1 MKKAIQ
7 ILLFIFCV
15 TASVWAQQKVVTTT
29 RSQIPEKFIGNWINA
44 NTNHWE
50 YGFFERFVLYKSDFW
65 DYKTVQTLKNG
76 DVNLTL
82 AKGKQTVQLL
92 LKSGKDNRITIQPVK
107 GKAVSYTKMDRIYP
121 TYPQKDETA
130 FAKPTFRNDSATII
144 GYYRNMDKI
153 PAQFADRLK
162 KSPFMVSVPDFIT
175 AKEQDY
181 LADFD
186 SLGRFKLKF
195 PIMNAQELYVDW
207 SRLQLHMSL
216 EAGNTIALFVDLA
229 DYIPQEADQSFEGYR
244 NRPKQVLFMGDNGRL
259 NNELTTYKPSPIY
272 IDRNKSEKLSDMEYL
287 MYCDSVYKKRT
298 DVLNSFITANPN
310 VSKKFRDFNT
320 EYERYN
326 LAFYLMQHRFDL
338 QRKNK
343 TTFDAG
349 YMDYVRANFPLTNEW
364 AYTGVRDFK
373 SFLRDYIDY
382 ETSIRNQKPV
392 TVTVSFKDISN
403 YIKQNKK
410 VDDATQTLL
419 DQLVAMTEDF
429 QKSGIEQIEAMKSKY
444 KDLISKAETIS
455 PLIQEASL
463 ELSNRPLDTQLSDS
477 LLTNKH
483 LRQMWSASMYY
494 AELDQYHKAL
504 SEVKV
509 NDMKAKVLNPD
520 LIKTVE
526 NVNNFYKNVATKGMT
541 YEASLKNT
549 SHLKEYHDAK
559 TLFEE
564 LIKPYKGKVIYVDF
578 WGTWCGPC
586 KENLKYVKDMKAKL
600 KGQDVVFM
608 YFANRSPEDPW
619 KNIIKE
625 MDLTGENVVQYRLPD
640 KQEELIELLFTVKKF
655 PTYLLVNKEGKVVNT
670 DAASPMRSETAVQQI
685 SELLK

>member
-1 MKKAIQ
+1 MKKTIQ

-15 TASVWAQQKVVTTT
+15 SVIVSAQQKVVTQT
-29 RSQIPEKFIGNWINA
+29 RSQIPEKFIGNWINT

-50 YGFFERFVLYKSDFW
+50 YGFFEKFVLYKSDFW
-65 DYKTVQTLKNG
+65 NYKTVQTLKNG

-92 LKSGKDNRITIQPVK
+92 LKSGKDNRITIQSAK
-107 GKAVSYTKMDRIYP
+107 GNAVLYIKMDKIYP
-121 TYPQKDETA
+121 AYPQKDKTA
-130 FAKPTFRNDSATII
+130 FAKPTFRKDSATII
-144 GYYRNMDKI
+144 GYYQNRDKI

-162 KSPFMVSVPDFIT
+162 KSTFIVSAPDFISG
-175 AKEQDY
+175 KEQSY

-186 SLGRFKLKF
+186 SLGRFKLTF

-207 SRLQLHMSL
+207 RGVQLHMSL

-229 DYIPQEADQSFEGYR
+229 DYIPLEADKSREGYE
-244 NRPKQVLFMGDNGRL
+244 NRPKQVLFMGDNARL
-259 NNELTTYKPSPIY
+259 NNELVTYKPSSIY
-272 IDRNKSEKLSDMEYL
+272 IDRNKAEKLTDMEYL
-287 MYCDSVYKKRT
+287 SHCDSVYRKRT

-310 VSKKFRDFNT
+310 VSKKFREFNT

-338 QRKNK
+338 RRKNK
-343 TTFDAG
+343 TTFDVG

-364 AYTGVRDFK
+364 TYTGVREFR

-382 ETSIRNQKPV
+382 ETSLKPQNSM
-392 TVTVSFKDISN
+392 TIMFKDLSK
-403 YIKQNKK
+403 YIRQNKK
-410 VDDATQTLL
+410 VDDATISLL
-419 DQLVAMTEDF
+419 DQMTAMNEEFD
-429 QKSGIEQIEAMKSKY
+429 KSGKDQVEALQTKY
-444 KDLISKAETIS
+444 KELIGKLQTIN
-455 PLIQEASL
+455 PLFQEAST
-463 ELSNRPLDTQLSDS
+463 EIFANRPLDTHLADS
-477 LLTNKH
+477 LLTNEH
-483 LRQMWSASMYY
+483 LRQFWNASMYY
-494 AELDQYHKAL
+494 AELDQQHKAL
-504 SEVKV
+504 SDVKL
-509 NDMKAKVLNPD
+509 NDMKAKVVNPD
-520 LIKTVE
+520 LIKSISD
-526 NVNNFYKNVATKGMT
+526 VNNFYKNVATKGMT

-549 SHLKEYHDAK
+549 SHLKEYQDAK

-586 KENLKYVKDMKAKL
+586 KENMKYVKDMKAKL

-608 YFANRSPEDPW
+608 YFANRSSEDSW

-625 MDLTGENVVQYRLPD
+625 MDLTGENVVQYRLAE
-640 KQEELIELLFTVKKF
+640 KQEEIIERLFSVNSF
-655 PTYLLVNKEGKVVNT
+655 PTYLLINKEGKVVNT
-670 DAASPMRSETAVQQI
+670 KAAYPMQGEITVQQI

>member
-1 MKKAIQ
+1 MKKTIQ

-15 TASVWAQQKVVTTT
+15 SVIVSAQQKVVTQT
-29 RSQIPEKFIGNWINA
+29 RSQIPEKFIGNWINT

-50 YGFFERFVLYKSDFW
+50 YGFFEKFVLYKSDFW
-65 DYKTVQTLKNG
+65 NYKTVQTLKNG

-92 LKSGKDNRITIQPVK
+92 LKSGKDNRITIQSAK
-107 GKAVSYTKMDRIYP
+107 GNAVLYIKMDKIYP
-121 TYPQKDETA
+121 AYPQKDKTA
-130 FAKPTFRNDSATII
+130 FAKPTFRKDSATII
-144 GYYRNMDKI
+144 GYYQNRDKI

-162 KSPFMVSVPDFIT
+162 KSTFIVSAPDFISG
-175 AKEQDY
+175 KEQSY

-186 SLGRFKLKF
+186 SLGRFKLTF

-207 SRLQLHMSL
+207 RGVQLHMSL

-229 DYIPQEADQSFEGYR
+229 DYIPLEADKSREGYE
-244 NRPKQVLFMGDNGRL
+244 NRPKQVLFMGDNARL
-259 NNELTTYKPSPIY
+259 NNELVTYKPSSIY
-272 IDRNKSEKLSDMEYL
+272 IDRNKAEKLTDMEYL
-287 MYCDSVYKKRT
+287 SHCDSVYRKRT

-310 VSKKFRDFNT
+310 VSKKFREFNT

-338 QRKNK
+338 RRKNK

-364 AYTGVRDFK
+364 IYTGIRDFK
-373 SFLRDYIDY
+373 NFSRDYVDY
-382 ETSIRNQKPV
+382 EASIRPPK
-392 TVTVSFKDISN
+392 TITITFKDISK
-403 YIKQNKK
+403 YIRQNKK
-410 VDDATQTLL
+410 VDDGTISLL
-419 DQLVAMTEDF
+419 DQMTTMNEEFD
-429 QKSGIEQIEAMKSKY
+429 KSGKDQVEALQNKY
-444 KDLISKAETIS
+444 KELIDKLQTIN
-455 PLIQEASL
+455 PLIQEASA
-463 ELSNRPLDTQLSDS
+463 EIFANRALDTQLSDS
-477 LLTNKH
+477 LLTNEH
-483 LRQMWSASMYY
+483 LRQFWNASMYY
-494 AELDQYHKAL
+494 AELDQQHKAL
-504 SEVKV
+504 SDVKL
-509 NDMKAKVLNPD
+509 NDMKAKVVNPD
-520 LIKTVE
+520 LIKSISD
-526 NVNNFYKNVATKGMT
+526 VNNFYKNVATKGMT

-549 SHLKEYHDAK
+549 SHLKEYQDAK

-586 KENLKYVKDMKAKL
+586 KENMKYVKDMKAKL

-608 YFANRSPEDPW
+608 YFANRSSEDSW

-625 MDLTGENVVQYRLPD
+625 MDLTGENVVQYRLAE
-640 KQEELIELLFTVKKF
+640 KQEEIIERLFSVNSF
-655 PTYLLVNKEGKVVNT
+655 PTYLLINKEGKVVNT
-670 DAASPMRSETAVQQI
+670 KAAYPMQGEITVQQI